1 MLAPVSEVKPARTP
15 DLGLLL
21 FVGLGLLVGLA
32 EVAFDVLSEARI
44 GRGTLTG
51 ALASVHAVV
60 DHTFPVLLGGLL
72 GVSAHYLLLRRR
84 LAGAYELAARAEAL
98 RTRLQKVERDQA
110 VWVVAAAV
118 LHELNNPLHAIGL
131 LLDELDA
138 AADAPDEAT
147 RRRDLLSRTRVQ
159 ADRALSHL
167 RALRSMRSPG
177 EPEMDRVALDRIAGA
192 VADDV
197 APLAAEDG
205 LEVRMECE
213 QPVQASADEG
223 YVRTILENLVDNSMH
238 SLRVAGGPGRITIR
252 VASED
257 GRAVVR
263 VSDSGPALGPGVRDA
278 LFEPLRTTKTQGL
291 GLGLPI
297 ARALARSMR
306 GDLSLDEGA
315 GKTFRLELP
324 LSSAGAP
331 FAMSGA
337 SAPAQP
343 CSSAPAQS
351 CASAPA
357 QSCASAPAQSCA
369 SAPARRTSS

>member
-1 MLAPVSEVKPARTP
+1 MFAPASEVKPARTR
-15 DLGLLL
+15 DLSLLL
-21 FVGLGLLVGLA
+21 CVGVGLLVGLA
-32 EVAFDVLSEARI
+32 DVAFDVLSEARI

-60 DHTFPVLLGGLL
+60 DRTFPVLLGGLL

-84 LAGAYELAARAEAL
+84 LASAYELAARAEAL

-138 AADAPDEAT
+138 AGDTPDEAT

-257 GRAVVR
+257 GRAVAR
-263 VSDSGPALGPGVRDA
+263 VSDSGPALAPGVRDA

-315 GKTFRLELP
+315 GKSFRLELP
-324 LSSAGAP
+324 LSSA
-331 FAMSGA
+331 
-337 SAPAQP
+337 SAPARLG
-343 CSSAPAQS
+343 
-351 CASAPA
+351 
-357 QSCASAPAQSCA
+357 A
-369 SAPARRTSS
+369 SAPARRDASAPARLGARRAGS